1 MCSSDLD
8 AYRAALIERFAN
20 PRLQHRLDQI
30 AWDGSQKLPIR
41 VLPTLLRERAAGR
54 LPVGVVRPVAAW
66 VCHLRGSGAKVTDAR
81 AAEFLPLAS
90 GPLPDAVRLVL
101 NALDPELGA
110 DDAVVAAVLAQ
121 ARELGQS

>member
-1 MCSSDLD
+1 M
-8 AYRAALIERFAN
+8 
-20 PRLQHRLDQI
+20 
-30 AWDGSQKLPIR
+30 
-41 VLPTLLRERAAGR
+41 
-54 LPVGVVRPVAAW
+54 
-66 VCHLRGSGAKVTDAR
+66 CHLRGSGAKVTDAR

-101 NALDPELGA
+101 NGLDPDLAA